1 MLQTP
6 NQTVVFL
13 MGPTASG
20 KTNLAIQLAD
30 TFKARI
36 ISVDSALIYKGM
48 DIGTAKP
55 DKTILEKYPHH
66 LINICNPEDT
76 YSAFDFM
83 RDANKQI
90 ETAFKNGETPI
101 LVGGTSFY
109 FNALEHGLSNLPEST
124 KASKEKFNQLLHDKS
139 SAILHKD
146 LKKIDPQA
154 ANRIHPND
162 SQRITR
168 ALEVFELSGKT
179 LSELQGNK
187 QPSVNHPIKKII
199 LMPKRAELHKRIEAR
214 FLSML
219 ENGFLE
225 EVKTLKQNPNLH
237 ENLPSIRCVGYR
249 QAWQYLNGEISK
261 TDLIEKAIIAT
272 RQLCKRQSTWLRNEE
287 NALVLAT
294 NNIETTLQFIKPC
307 AHLSS

>member
-1 MLQTP
+1 MSQIP
-6 NQTVVFL
+6 NKTVVFL

-20 KTNLAIQLAD
+20 KTDLAIQLAD
-30 TFKARI
+30 KFKTRI

-55 DKTILEKYPHH
+55 NKTILEKYPHH
-66 LINICNPEDT
+66 LIDICNPEDT
-76 YSAFDFM
+76 YSAFDFVH
-83 RDANKQI
+83 DANKQI

-124 KASKEKFNQLLHDKS
+124 KKSKEKFNQLHQEKG
-139 SAILHKD
+139 SATLHKD
-146 LKKIDPQA
+146 LKQIDPKA

-187 QPSVNHPIKKII
+187 QPSINYPIKKII
-199 LMPKRAELHKRIEAR
+199 LMPERAELHRRIEAR
-214 FLSML
+214 FLSMM

-225 EVKTLKQNPNLH
+225 EAKTLKQNPNLH

-249 QAWQYLNGEISK
+249 QAWQYLNNEINEA
-261 TDLIEKAIIAT
+261 TMIEKAVIAT
-272 RQLCKRQSTWLRNEE
+272 RQLCKRQSTWLRSEK
-287 NALVLAT
+287 NALILTT
-294 NNIETTLQFIKPC
+294 NNIEATMQFIKPS
-307 AHLSS
+307 ARLSL